1 MTPGDSKSKRLW
13 SIIDCRHCADHAE
26 ARSRRRLT
34 GADLQRALSMVPF
47 LGPLLAASEGA
58 ILTDA
63 LHAQRLGVE
72 CQVISNSRS
81 TSNARRD
88 IAAPPVVKR
97 H

>member
-13 SIIDCRHCADHAE
+13 SIIDCRHCADHTE
-26 ARSRRRLT
+26 TRSRRWLT

-63 LHAQRLGVE
+63 YMPNAWA
-72 CQVISNSRS
+72 
-81 TSNARRD
+81 SNAKLSAILDR
-88 IAAPPVVKR
+88 PPAHVAT
-97 H
+97 